1 MVEKQI
7 SDKQE
12 EKVILSVVDR
22 IISPSPLMP
31 ANIHVLTPGTCE
43 YVTLQGKRDFAH
55 VIS

>member
-22 IISPSPLMP
+22 IISPSLLMP